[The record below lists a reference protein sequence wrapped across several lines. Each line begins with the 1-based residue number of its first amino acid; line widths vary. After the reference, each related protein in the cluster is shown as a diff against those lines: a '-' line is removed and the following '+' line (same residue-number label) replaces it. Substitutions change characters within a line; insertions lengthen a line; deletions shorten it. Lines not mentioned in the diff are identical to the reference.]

1 MSSQNN
7 NSIVIT
13 RLTALWA
20 LSECALGGI
29 MHAMKIPFTG
39 IFVGGLAVICIALI
53 AFHAD
58 SVFKEVTKATI
69 VVLMIKAGVSPHTP
83 VPAYI
88 AVSFQGLLGTI
99 IFSLSKNFK
108 TTAPVYGCVAIAE
121 SAIQKFL
128 FTTLIFGKSV
138 WVALDI
144 FVKSV
149 LKDLHLPND
158 FSFSFWMV
166 TLYIVI
172 YAAWGLMLGFFIS
185 GMPAALEEIKN
196 EKLKIEKQP
205 TIFIERNKRFKWLSY
220 LLIMSFIAIVFF
232 LEGKMNHILYIVL
245 RSLAVTMLLFVIV
258 RPIIVSLINY
268 LGKNKKEDI
277 SKVMNLLPAIRS
289 YVKPS
294 FMLSKKSFKGL
305 KRYKYFVLYLIHFSI
320 TDNIDE

>member
-1 MSSQNN
+1 MSSQHN

-53 AFHAD
+53 AFHAE
-58 SVFKEVTKATI
+58 SVFKEVLKATI
-69 VVLMIKAGVSPHTP
+69 IVLMVKAGVSPHTP

-88 AVSFQGLLGTI
+88 AVSFQGVLGGI
-99 IFSLSKNFK
+99 MFSLIKNFK
-108 TTAPVYGCVAIAE
+108 LAATIYGCIAIAE

-149 LKDLHLPND
+149 LQDLHLPND

-166 TLYIVI
+166 TAYILLYTV
-172 YAAWGLMLGFFIS
+172 WGLMLGIFIS
-185 GMPAALEEIKN
+185 GMPVALEEIKN
-196 EKLKIEKQP
+196 EKLKMEKETETSIEEKK
-205 TIFIERNKRFKWLSY
+205 RNKWLSY
-220 LLIMSFIAIVFF
+220 FWIICFIAIVFF
-232 LEGKMNHILYIVL
+232 CEGNMNHILYIVL
-245 RSLAVTMLLFVIV
+245 RSLAVTMMLFVIV
-258 RPIIVSLINY
+258 RPIIVTLINY
-268 LGKNKKEDI
+268 LGKNKKEDV

-294 FMLSKKSFKGL
+294 FILAKKSFNGL
-305 KRYKYFVLYLIHFSI
+305 NRYKYLSLIHI
-320 TDNIDE
+320 

>member
-1 MSSQNN
+1 MSLQKNS
-7 NSIVIT
+7 SIVIT
-13 RLTALWA
+13 RLTAIWA

-58 SVFKEVTKATI
+58 DIIKEVFKATI
-69 VVLMIKAGVSPHTP
+69 IVLMIKAGVSPHTP

-88 AVSFQGLLGTI
+88 AVSFQGVLGAI
-99 IFSLSKNFK
+99 IFSLIKNFMSA
-108 TTAPVYGCVAIAE
+108 APIYGCIAIAE

-166 TLYIVI
+166 TLYILI

-185 GMPAALEEIKN
+185 GMPVVLEEIKN
-196 EKLKIEKQP
+196 EKLTIEKE
-205 TIFIERNKRFKWLSY
+205 TAVVTEKNKGNKWLSY
-220 LLIMSFIAIVFF
+220 LLIMTFITIVFF
-232 LEGKMNHILYIVL
+232 IDGKINNVLYIIL
-245 RSLAVTMLLFVIV
+245 RSLAVTMMLFVIA

-268 LGKNKKEDI
+268 FGKNKKEDFT
-277 SKVMNLLPAIRS
+277 KVMNLLPEIRS

-294 FMLSKKSFKGL
+294 FVLAKKSFNGL

-320 TDNIDE
+320 SDNIDD